1 MPSKA
6 DMVIDLDRKR
16 MQAMAAK
23 DIDTLDALL
32 AEDLVY
38 THSSARIDTKQ
49 TLIGNMK
56 SGATVYSSVQPS
68 EVKAQDLGGVV
79 ILTGSAQIKVFSQGK
94 QLDFGVRFTDAYA
107 ERNGRWQMVVWQSTR
122 LPD

>member
-6 DMVIDLDRKR
+6 DMIIDLDRKR
-16 MQAMAAK
+16 MQAMPAK

-49 TLIGNMK
+49 TLIGSMK
-56 SGATVYSSVQPS
+56 SGATVYSSVLPS
-68 EVKAQDLGGVV
+68 DVKAQDLGNVV

-94 QLDFGVRFTDAYA
+94 QLDFRVRFTDAYA

-122 LPD
+122 MPD

>member
-1 MPSKA
+1 MPNNA
-6 DMVIDLDRKR
+6 DMIIDLDIKR
-16 MQAMAAK
+16 MQAMAAR
-23 DIDTLDALL
+23 DIDTLETLL

-49 TLIGNMK
+49 TLIANMK
-56 SGATVYSSVQPS
+56 SGATVYSSVRPS
-68 EVKAQDLGGVV
+68 DVKAQDLGDVV

-94 QLDFGVRFTDAYA
+94 QLNFGVRFTDAYA
-107 ERNGRWQMVVWQSTR
+107 NRNGRWQMVVWQSTR